1 MGNGESAKAQRKICA
16 AAIIHSMF
24 IHFVLKLSTSGP
36 ITFAGPS
43 ERVCR
48 FAWNLQETAALW

>member
-1 MGNGESAKAQRKICA
+1 
-16 AAIIHSMF
+16 MF

-36 ITFAGPS
+36 IAFAGPS